1 MRGSEFA
8 ELRAFVSIVQQ
19 RSFVRAAALLAVSP
33 SALSQTLRGLEER
46 LGVRLLNRT
55 TRSVAPTEAGQRLF
69 ERVGPTL
76 LELDSAVADVRSTGD
91 AAKGQLRINSARQPG
106 IGLLGPMLGR
116 FHAAYPDVVLDVVLE
131 DSLTDIVA
139 GRFDAGI
146 RLGECLERDM
156 VALKLS
162 EPLCMAAVAAPAYF
176 ERHGVPE
183 APRDLHRHRCINW
196 RRPTD
201 GSLYRWEFQRKG
213 RQLEVAVGG
222 PLIVNDAA
230 LALRA
235 ALDGVGIAYIFDEE
249 AAPWLA
255 RGALQRVLEPWSPS
269 FPGFYLYYPSRRHTP
284 APLAAFIEFLRRER
298 HSRPEK
304 LNPGSVRKR
313 RSTRVG

>member
-1 MRGSEFA
+1 
-8 ELRAFVSIVQQ
+8 
-19 RSFVRAAALLAVSP
+19 
-33 SALSQTLRGLEER
+33 
-46 LGVRLLNRT
+46 
-55 TRSVAPTEAGQRLF
+55 
-69 ERVGPTL
+69 
-76 LELDSAVADVRSTGD
+76 
-91 AAKGQLRINSARQPG
+91 
-106 IGLLGPMLGR
+106 
-116 FHAAYPDVVLDVVLE
+116 VVLE

-162 EPLCMAAVAAPAYF
+162 ESLCMAAVAAPAYF

-183 APRDLHRHRCINW
+183 TPKDLHRHRCINW

-201 GSLYRWEFQRKG
+201 GSVYRWEFERKG
-213 RQLEVAVGG
+213 RLLEVAVSG

-255 RGALQRVLEPWSPS
+255 QGALQRVLEPWSPS
-269 FPGFYLYYPSRRHTP
+269 FPGFYLYYPSRHYTP
-284 APLAAFIEFLRRER
+284 APLAAFIEFLRSER
-298 HSRPEK
+298 SARPGK
-304 LNPGSVRKR
+304 AGAARATAPARQGRARKPRGS
-313 RSTRVG
+313 